1 MTFLEWLGDRLV
13 LGLARMEFRVIGRWF
28 RSRGLGDLRR
38 VNGGSRRMYVLL
50 RLERVEIG
58 VNNGFFFLCVK
69 NKRRGHDLLKA
80 WFVALKPPIS
90 TVSLIKVPEM
100 APEPY

>member
-58 VNNGFFFLCVK
+58 VNNGFFF
-69 NKRRGHDLLKA
+69 
-80 WFVALKPPIS
+80 FVCK
-90 TVSLIKVPEM
+90 K
-100 APEPY
+100 